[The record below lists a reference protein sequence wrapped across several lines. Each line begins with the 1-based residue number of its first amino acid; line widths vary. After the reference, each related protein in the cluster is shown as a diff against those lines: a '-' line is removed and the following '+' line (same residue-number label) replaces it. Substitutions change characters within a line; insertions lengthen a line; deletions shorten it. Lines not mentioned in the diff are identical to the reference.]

1 MGSAFEDQDDADS
14 DSWGGQNVF
23 DVYSKSE
30 GTALDGTK
38 YKLVN
43 GATRWHETQREAAA
57 ESGGRLYADRV
68 DDRDAD
74 YRHSGVDRHS
84 QLSFLDQECKKAVPK
99 KDLHV
104 IRDAIDSYTMDKQK
118 APQSL
123 DDLVQAGYLKSIPVD
138 PMTHSNESWITN
150 TDDTLES
157 LDQTDPGINDVHSGS
172 QEVGSDGQMY
182 STW

>member
-1 MGSAFEDQDDADS
+1 VRRLRHNAGR
-14 DSWGGQNVF
+14 
-23 DVYSKSE
+23 Y
-30 GTALDGTK
+30 DGFTLIELMIVMLIIGILASIAIPSYLSSIK
-38 YKLVN
+38 NAK
-43 GATRWHETQREAAA
+43 EAVLK
-57 ESGGRLYADRV
+57 E
-68 DDRDAD
+68 
-74 YRHSGVDRHS
+74 
-84 QLSFLDQECKKAVPK
+84 
-99 KDLHV
+99 DLHV

-123 DDLVQAGYLKSIPVD
+123 DDLVQAGYLKSIPQD
-138 PMTHSNESWITN
+138 PMTHSTETWVTN